1 MDKRIVKINSKQI
14 RRAVALGMI
23 EELNAKEV
31 SRAQIAEESGLSYR
45 SLQNWVRD
53 IHAPSV
59 KNLRDLE
66 KVHKRHCSK

>member
-1 MDKRIVKINSKQI
+1 
-14 RRAVALGMI
+14 MI